1 MFFFIG
7 DGMGVSQVAS
17 AEFYGGAGQPGPGG
31 RSLSFTKFPVVNT
44 VSNKN

>member
-1 MFFFIG
+1 MFFFIS

-17 AEFYGGAGQPGPGG
+17 AEFYEGAGQPGPRI

>member
-7 DGMGVSQVAS
+7 GGMGVSQVAS
-17 AEFYGGAGQPGPGG
+17 AEFYEGAGQPGPGG

>member
-7 DGMGVSQVAS
+7 DGMGVSQVAN

-31 RSLSFTKFPVVNT
+31 RSLSFTKFRL
-44 VSNKN
+44 